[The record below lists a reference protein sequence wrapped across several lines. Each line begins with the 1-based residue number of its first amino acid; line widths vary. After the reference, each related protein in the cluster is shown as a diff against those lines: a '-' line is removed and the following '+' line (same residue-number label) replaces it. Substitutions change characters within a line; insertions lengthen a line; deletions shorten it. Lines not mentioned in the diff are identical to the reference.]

1 MIRRLNCRSVPRMT
15 FARQPDLF
23 EGDPEA
29 DLFGEDAPTPVYRAD
44 PDVVRAE
51 LYRMLAEAKAAQTLS
66 WEPKRIALYR
76 TLFPQMSNW
85 LPRDEAEQLC
95 FAFETELTR
104 LEAA

>member
-1 MIRRLNCRSVPRMT
+1 MT
-15 FARQPDLF
+15 FARQRDLF
-23 EGDPEA
+23 EDEAQA

-51 LYRMLAEAKAAQTLS
+51 LYKMLAEAKAAQTLS
-66 WEPKRIALYR
+66 WAPKRIALCR

-95 FAFETELTR
+95 FEFETELTR

>member
-1 MIRRLNCRSVPRMT
+1 MS
-15 FARQPDLF
+15 FSRQADLF
-23 EGDPEA
+23 ESDA
-29 DLFGEDAPTPVYRAD
+29 QTDLFGEDAPTPVYRAD

-51 LYRMLAEAKAAQTLS
+51 LYKLLTEAKAAQPLS
-66 WEPKRIALYR
+66 WAPKRIALYR

-95 FAFETELTR
+95 FAFETELAR